1 MVCLHRAH
9 YTSRRGKYKNNIQ
22 THAGRSGSFWFEC
35 HEGIKIKLTDKR
47 ETRQIFRQIDLTRDL
62 LMVNSRPVTADH
74 AADRW
79 DVSAVSAAERWHVK
93 MRESQ
98 DWRKNTTLTRSAA
111 VVRGPPHQLH
121 LGTLTPLSHILLS
134 VLHIF
139 SVFSLFFFHFLLQ
152 F

>member
-22 THAGRSGSFWFEC
+22 THAGRSGSFWFEF

-98 DWRKNTTLTRSAA
+98 DWRKNTTLTSDSCEGTSTPATPRYSHTTLTHFT
-111 VVRGPPHQLH
+111 VCPPH
-121 LGTLTPLSHILLS
+121 
-134 VLHIF
+134 IF
-139 SVFSLFFFHFLLQ
+139 TF
-152 F
+152 